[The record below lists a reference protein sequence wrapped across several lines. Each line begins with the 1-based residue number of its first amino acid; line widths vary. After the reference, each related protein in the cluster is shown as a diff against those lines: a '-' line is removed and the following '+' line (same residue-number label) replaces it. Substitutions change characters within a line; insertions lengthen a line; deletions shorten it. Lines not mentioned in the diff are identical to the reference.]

1 MTFGSPTYARLM
13 RGEDPIRRGTDESS
27 SDDNDA
33 GPSTW
38 RSVRGRRPSAY
49 PVGQPHISLGQ
60 GEPIRLGSDS
70 EGHEADHRGESVFR
84 RFSRVFTG
92 RRHSEVPVQT
102 QRHEEP
108 LQGSRVNDTAGISI
122 RDENG
127 TTTLPQTPL
136 RPHVPT
142 PLGAV
147 DEATSAS
154 GNASIEEHPTPTR
167 AVPTPATSANDVPM
181 SSQLPVNVNQPFAAG
196 RAFSQTR
203 DRPRSRTVSRRSSAP
218 AFLPRDP
225 VNLPPSRPISPLPS
239 PSTPIDQM
247 PDLRGASIDS
257 NVEQEVTQRD
267 NSRRLPPIDTGAQ
280 QRKTSLDP
288 ISPKNTTNAPTGQS
302 DNLHA
307 RQESSD
313 SRQDA
318 SADSTN
324 DQGHSRQDSKFT
336 DNAPK
341 SPQQARAQGGSTSSA
356 QSAAQRTRSRANTS
370 TIPPATPEEPSSSQ
384 FPSTSNT
391 PNRRRTIEIEE
402 PPPPDRN
409 TPEHQKVVE
418 AARRKAEEE
427 RWKESRK
434 RKMSLEAH
442 RAMDEDRD
450 PELSVLI
457 DKHMRDIKRRK
468 LVKMNRHRRVPNTTP
483 IDDVV
488 LTEAERKKVDEDARH
503 AIRRQREKSLKAW
516 YKRHPNDAKARK
528 TWEKAELKLSKRP
541 SSIDHSG
548 FRSTTSSPI
557 PCDGKVRPGPAPF
570 NVRARFRYMKVRD
583 VFCKTFKNGEG
594 AMPISPDTS
603 DVAGP
608 SNRGGKGK
616 GRAGDHETSPMS
628 ANRSDG
634 TPYRT
639 SSFTES
645 LPGAAQSRRPSRP
658 GSQRS
663 TRSRQGSLTGRAR
676 SPPASTHLDDY
687 PPVPPLPPGGSA
699 SGVGSSQGRGA
710 PITYSSVNYREPFQC
725 PTQEQDASAVERDMM
740 SGGAG
745 GLAGANTESKHD
757 KGQQETQRRSRL
769 HPWRMLRNTF
779 RLDRRRDQRSFSP
792 RLERCGRP
800 LVRDGLP
807 QVKVER
813 STSRS
818 HSPNRY
824 QRLRAAITRAFVRAG
839 EIVTHFGEAMAGIS
853 VPTRF
858 VMRVESPE
866 GWPA

>member
-1 MTFGSPTYARLM
+1 M
-13 RGEDPIRRGTDESS
+13 RGEDPIRRGADESS
-27 SDDNDA
+27 SDDTDA

-38 RSVRGRRPSAY
+38 RSVRGRRPTAY
-49 PVGQPHISLGQ
+49 PVGQPHMALGQ

-70 EGHEADHRGESVFR
+70 EGHEAGHRRENVFR
-84 RFSRVFTG
+84 RFSRAFTG
-92 RRHSEVPVQT
+92 RRHSELPVQT
-102 QRHEEP
+102 QRSEEP
-108 LQGSRVNDTAGISI
+108 PPGPRVSDTAGISI
-122 RDENG
+122 LDDNAA
-127 TTTLPQTPL
+127 TTLPQTPL

-142 PLGAV
+142 PLGPV
-147 DEATSAS
+147 DEATSMS
-154 GNASIEEHPTPTR
+154 GQISENGSVQEHPTPTR
-167 AVPTPATSANDVPM
+167 AIPTPATSTDGVPM
-181 SSQLPVNVNQPFAAG
+181 SSQLPVNVNQPFAVG

-203 DRPRSRTVSRRSSAP
+203 DRPRSRTVNRRSSAP

-225 VNLPPSRPISPLPS
+225 VGLPPSRPISPLPS

-257 NVEQEVTQRD
+257 IVEQEATQRD

-288 ISPKNTTNAPTGQS
+288 ISPKNTTNVPAGQS

-307 RQESSD
+307 RQESSA
-313 SRQDA
+313 SGQDA

-324 DQGHSRQDSKFT
+324 DHGHSRQDSKFT

-391 PNRRRTIEIEE
+391 PNRRRTIEIKE

-409 TPEHQKVVE
+409 TPEHQKVIE

-427 RWKESRK
+427 RWKESRS

-442 RAMDEDRD
+442 RAMHEDRD
-450 PELSVLI
+450 TELSVLI

-468 LVKMNRHRRVPNTTP
+468 LAKMNHHRRVPNTTP

-488 LTEAERKKVDEDARH
+488 LTEAERKRVDEDARH
-503 AIRRQREKSLKAW
+503 ALRHQREKNLKAW
-516 YKRHPNDAKARK
+516 YKRHPKDAKARK

-557 PCDGKVRPGPAPF
+557 PCDGKVRPAPSPF

-583 VFCKTFKNGEG
+583 VFCKTFKSGEG

-608 SNRGGKGK
+608 STRRGKGK
-616 GRAGDHETSPMS
+616 AQAADPETSSTRVNP
-628 ANRSDG
+628 SDG

-663 TRSRQGSLTGRAR
+663 TQAPSS
-676 SPPASTHLDDY
+676 
-687 PPVPPLPPGGSA
+687 
-699 SGVGSSQGRGA
+699 VGASQGHGM
-710 PITYSSVNYREPFQC
+710 PVTYNPVNYREPFQC
-725 PTQEQDASAVERDMM
+725 PTEEQNAGAVERDMM

-745 GLAGANTESKHD
+745 GPAEADTESKHD
-757 KGQQETQRRSRL
+757 KGQQEGPRRSRL

-792 RLERCGRP
+792 RLERRGRP
-800 LVRDGLP
+800 LVRDSLP
-807 QVKVER
+807 QAEVER

-818 HSPNRY
+818 HRPSRY
-824 QRLRAAITRAFVRAG
+824 RRLRAAIARAFVRAG
-839 EIVTHFGEAMAGIS
+839 EIVTRFGEAMAGIS

-858 VMRVESPE
+858 AMRVESPE